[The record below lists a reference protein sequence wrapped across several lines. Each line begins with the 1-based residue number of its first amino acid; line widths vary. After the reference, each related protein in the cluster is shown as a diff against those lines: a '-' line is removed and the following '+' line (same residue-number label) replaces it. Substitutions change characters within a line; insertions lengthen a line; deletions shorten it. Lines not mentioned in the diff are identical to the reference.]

1 MKQLIADSGGTKTKW
16 IYFKDEDTDFQILET
31 KGLHPNVLTTEE
43 IAKELSLVKNWCGE
57 INLLTFYGA
66 GLSTEESKVTFRNLL
81 SNTFTKSTLAV
92 EHDIL
97 GAARALCQNDK
108 GIACILGTGSN
119 SCVYNGEEITDNRI
133 SLGYLLGDEGS
144 GAYLGKS
151 LLKLF
156 LESELNENLHT
167 KFLNYFELSPQ
178 EWIQKLYD
186 AENNPKQVFAAVV
199 PFLKKYEQ
207 DEQVQTLLEMG
218 FTAFLKRFVAVY
230 NTNKN
235 TPLNFNGSIAFHFQE
250 ALKAVCSKNGYLV
263 GRIVKSPEELLWQFH
278 KK

>member
-43 IAKELSLVKNWCGE
+43 IAKELALVKNWCGE

-81 SNTFTKSTLAV
+81 SNTFTKSTLTL

-178 EWIQKLYD
+178 EWVQKLYD

-207 DEQVQTLLEMG
+207 DEQVQALLEMG

-250 ALKAVCSKNGYLV
+250 ALKAVCSKNGYVV

>member
-81 SNTFTKSTLAV
+81 SNTFTKSTLTL